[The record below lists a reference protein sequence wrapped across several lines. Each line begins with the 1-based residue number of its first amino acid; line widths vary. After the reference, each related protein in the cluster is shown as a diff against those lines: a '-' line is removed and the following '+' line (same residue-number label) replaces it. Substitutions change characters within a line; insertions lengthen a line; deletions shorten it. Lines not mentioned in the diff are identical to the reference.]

1 MQRLVQTHHFGP
13 HRVDLVEQL
22 DDDGVAG
29 YSVLV
34 DQETVS
40 DGLLTSR
47 PDLEAVVRLYASW
60 QARRGID

>member
-1 MQRLVQTHHFGP
+1 MQRLVETHHFGP
-13 HRVDLVEQL
+13 HRVDVVELL

-29 YSVLV
+29 YAVLV

-40 DGLLTSR
+40 DALLTSR
-47 PDLEAVVRLYASW
+47 PDLEEVVRMYASR